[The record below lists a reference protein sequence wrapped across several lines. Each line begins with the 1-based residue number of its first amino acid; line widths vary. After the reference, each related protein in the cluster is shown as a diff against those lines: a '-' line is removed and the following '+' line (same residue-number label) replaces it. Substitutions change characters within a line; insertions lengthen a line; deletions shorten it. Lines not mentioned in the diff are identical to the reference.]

1 MRELDPRI
9 HREPPFRGASKASEP
24 ESRTVRAG
32 FRVCAQGASRNDEVK
47 PMDCRVKPNNDDK
60 KLPATGCCDLTQPEM
75 GWRGSAPTIRM
86 QSQGFTATGESFM
99 ASLDS
104 VSIAI
109 LLGAVLVMAGIL
121 SSLLALR
128 FGAPLLLVFLFIGM
142 FAGDS
147 GPGQI
152 RFDDVRTTY
161 LVGSVALA
169 LILFDG
175 GLRTRFQSIR
185 TVLAPSMVLATAGV
199 LLTALITA
207 PIARYALDLNWT
219 EALLVG
225 AVVASTDAAAVF
237 LLVHAQGLRLRPRVG
252 ATLEVESGTND
263 PFAVFLTLMLVEL
276 ISLGESSVWHVAL
289 EFTREAVLG
298 AIVGVLGGRLVV
310 LALNR
315 VALPQGL
322 HAPFVTTAALVI
334 FGAAQIAHASGFLAV
349 YLAGII
355 IGNRPTRAHNSV
367 VAFLDAATWLAQI
380 VMFVLLGL
388 LVSPQRLVGSLT
400 PAVVVALVLML
411 VARPLAVLLCLAPF
425 RFSWREKAFIAWVGL
440 RGAVAIFLAS
450 IPMLVGLSKAYL
462 YFDVAFVVVII
473 SLLLQGWTLAFAARR
488 LHVALPRSDR
498 GPRRVELDLP
508 GQLEQQLVGYSVRP
522 KSLYLRRGLI
532 PSWSKPTLVIRDQK
546 ILSPAEAEPVAAGD
560 YIYLLAPPEKAEAL
574 DRFFVDMAPS
584 AAPDPHLLG
593 DFTVSGEITLGDL
606 ANIYDVAIDAEQSQ
620 LTLADYFDVHL
631 DHAPKEGAT
640 LPLDSIVLVARSL
653 GGGRVNVVGL
663 RLPEDGEDAAPETR
677 GASIKR
683 KLSRAW
689 KSVAG
694 I

>member
-1 MRELDPRI
+1 
-9 HREPPFRGASKASEP
+9 
-24 ESRTVRAG
+24 
-32 FRVCAQGASRNDEVK
+32 
-47 PMDCRVKPNNDDK
+47 
-60 KLPATGCCDLTQPEM
+60 
-75 GWRGSAPTIRM
+75 RM
-86 QSQGFTATGESFM
+86 QLQAFALVLRKLM

-104 VSIAI
+104 VSITI

-128 FGAPLLLVFLFIGM
+128 FGAPLLLVFLVIGM
-142 FAGDS
+142 LAGDS
-147 GPGQI
+147 GPGQLG
-152 RFDDVRTTY
+152 FDDVRTTY

-185 TVLAPSMVLATAGV
+185 AVLAPLMVLATAGV

-207 PIARYALDLNWT
+207 PVAKYALDLNWT

-237 LLVHAQGLRLRPRVG
+237 LLVHTQGLRLRPRVG
-252 ATLEVESGTND
+252 ATLEAESGTND
-263 PFAVFLTLMLVEL
+263 PFAIFLTLMLVEF
-276 ISLGESSVWHVAL
+276 ISSGDSSAAHILL
-289 EFTREAVLG
+289 EFGREAVLG
-298 AIVGVLGGRLVV
+298 AVVGFAGGRLVV
-310 LALNR
+310 IALNR

-322 HAPFVTTAALVI
+322 HAPFVTTAALVV
-334 FGAAQIAHASGFLAV
+334 FGIAQIGHASGFFAV

-355 IGNRPTRAHNSV
+355 IGNRPTRAHTSV
-367 VAFLDAATWLAQI
+367 VTFLDAATWLAQI

-388 LVSPQRLVGSLT
+388 LVSPHRLGSSAG
-400 PAVVVALVLML
+400 PAVIVAIALML
-411 VARPLAVLLCLAPF
+411 FARPIAVFLCLAPF
-425 RFSWREKAFIAWVGL
+425 RFNWREKVFIAWTGL

-473 SLLLQGWTLAFAARR
+473 SLLLQGWTLTAAARR
-488 LHVALPRSDR
+488 LHVALPRAER

-522 KSLYLRRGLI
+522 KSLYFRRGLI
-532 PSWSKPTLVIRDQK
+532 PSWSKPTLVIRDEH
-546 ILSPAEAEPVAAGD
+546 ILSPIEADPVRPGD

-574 DRFFVDMAPS
+574 DRFFIDMSPS
-584 AAPDPHLLG
+584 SAPDPHLLG
-593 DFTVSGEITLGDL
+593 DFTVSGEHTLGEL
-606 ANIYDVAIDAEQSQ
+606 VDVYGVALDEEQAG
-620 LTLADYFDVHL
+620 LTLADYFDIHL

-640 LPLDSIVLVARSL
+640 LELNPIVLVARSIS
-653 GGGRVNVVGL
+653 GGRVIVVGL
-663 RLPEDGEDAAPETR
+663 RLPEDPEEVPVRT
-677 GASIKR
+677 GFEALKR
-683 KLSRAW
+683 KLKNFWS
-689 KSVAG
+689 SVAG